1 MGRGA
6 RAALARLAALAAR
19 VLTASER
26 RVARQT
32 FWANAIFGAR
42 RAGGLASVFI
52 AARILGVEGFGAL
65 ALIGS
70 LCALIHGLANTPS
83 APTVTTFAARGVA
96 EGRREEAASVFRFS
110 LAFSFGASLV
120 AYAAIA
126 ALALGAGDAL
136 RIAPEHLGA
145 ALALGLGGVFT
156 AANASATAVLHMA
169 DRMSWALAAVAVS
182 TLLYIAALA
191 AVWRTGGGIM
201 EVALAR
207 TAADAAMGLG
217 TLAAALA
224 AARRAGLTGLTR
236 SASVRIPSDA
246 AKFHAARMWISSVNA
261 LADNLDVILLTRF
274 AGASQAGVYG
284 AARRLADMAR
294 SPTNLARGAAQAE
307 YSRLWYGGRRSELRR
322 AALRMSS
329 ATFALA
335 ALTLLALTAA
345 REPIIRA
352 LLGADFAEGAG
363 AALPILLLGALAPP
377 TIRALHAA
385 RGAWRPITAS
395 SSAALAAFLAAMLW
409 LTPTA
414 GATGAAWSRAAFF
427 WTDFAIALPFALQAL
442 RGMGEGDAPQA
453 RGGGE
458 PAE

>member
-1 MGRGA
+1 MGRA
-6 RAALARLAALAAR
+6 VRALARLAAR

-42 RAGGLASVFI
+42 LLGGLASVFI
-52 AARILGVEGFGAL
+52 AARILGVDGFGAL

-70 LCALIHGLANTPS
+70 LCALIHGLANAPS
-83 APTVTTFAARGVA
+83 APTVTAFVARGVA

-110 LAFSFGASLV
+110 LAFSFGAGLV
-120 AYAAIA
+120 AYAVIA
-126 ALALGAGDAL
+126 ALALGAGGAL

-156 AANASATAVLHMA
+156 AANASATGVLYMA
-169 DRMSWALAAVAVS
+169 DRMSRALAVVAVS
-182 TLLYIAALA
+182 TLLYVAALA
-191 AVWRTGGGIM
+191 VIWRTGGGIM

-217 TLAAALA
+217 TLVVALA
-224 AARRAGLTGLTR
+224 SARRAGLTGLTR

-261 LADNLDVILLTRF
+261 LVNNLDVILLTRF

-284 AARRLADMAR
+284 AARRVADMAR
-294 SPTNLARGAAQAE
+294 SPTNLVRGAARAE
-307 YSRLWYGGRRSELRR
+307 YSRLWYGGRRTELRR
-322 AALRMSS
+322 AAFRMSG

-335 ALTLLALTAA
+335 ALIALALTAA
-345 REPIIRA
+345 REPIIGA
-352 LLGADFAEGAG
+352 LLGADFVEGAG

-377 TIRALHAA
+377 TVRALHAA
-385 RGAWRPITAS
+385 TGSWRPITAS
-395 SSAALAAFLAAMLW
+395 ASAALAAFLAAMLW
-409 LTPTA
+409 LAPTA
-414 GATGAAWSRAAFF
+414 GATGAAWSRTAFF
-427 WTDFAIALPFALQAL
+427 WTDFAIALPLALKAL
-442 RGMGEGDAPQA
+442 GGAGDGDEPPSQA
-453 RGGGE
+453 RDGGGE